1 MFDGANVHR
10 GVGVGSVVVAAVG
23 VACVV
28 GVDCGVGVSCGMGVA
43 EGCVVVG
50 VGSKIWVRSMGLVH
64 ASSR

>member
-28 GVDCGVGVSCGMGVA
+28 GVDCGVGVSCG
-43 EGCVVVG
+43 CVVVG